1 MEAKN
6 ALIGCFEKGGKLL
19 LCGNGGSCADCDHI
33 VGELMKGFR
42 SKRPLSDEK
51 KAQLRSRYSDIDD
64 NVMDKLQNALPAI
77 SLPSFTA
84 LNTAYANDV
93 DPQLMYAQGVFG
105 LAAENDVLI
114 AISTSGNSKNVVEA
128 AKVAKALGIRVI
140 ALTGGSGGMLG
151 KLADICI
158 CVPETE
164 TYKVQELHLPVYHS
178 LCEEIETYFFEEG
191 TL

>member
-1 MEAKN
+1 MCE
-6 ALIGCFEKGGKLL
+6 
-19 LCGNGGSCADCDHI
+19 
-33 VGELMKGFR
+33 
-42 SKRPLSDEK
+42 EK
-51 KAQLRSRYSDIDD
+51 KTQMRAACEEIDEG
-64 NVMDKLQNALPAI
+64 VLEKLQNGLPAI

-84 LNTAYANDV
+84 LNMAFANDV
-93 DPQLMYAQGVFG
+93 APELVYAQGVFALG
-105 LAAENDVLI
+105 RQQDVLL
-114 AISTSGNSKNVVEA
+114 AISTSGNSCNVVEA

-151 KLADICI
+151 KLADLCI

-164 TYKVQELHLPVYHS
+164 TYKVQELHLPVYHC